1 MPASGPRSRGA
12 RVHPRS
18 CQGCQPWPRARANSG
33 LVLATQKLGGIT
45 GRGTAHGQGGLTQP
59 AGPSPS
65 PAEGAHVKRQRLI
78 LVATAAVLTAV
89 ALTLGGVLHDSS
101 SASPAAAAPV
111 SAGVQAGPGD
121 TPALV
126 ARLQATLRANPN
138 DVPSLDSLGLAYQQR
153 ARETGDPTYYTKSDE
168 ALHRALALAPR
179 DLLATSGLGS
189 LALSR
194 HRFGEALALG
204 RRAHAISPTTAR
216 NYGVIGDALVEL
228 GRYPAAFKTFD
239 TMASIQPGLSSYA
252 RISHARQLLGDVP
265 GAISAMKLAVEAADG
280 QGEASA
286 WTHVQL
292 GLIYLSVA
300 RFKAAAAQDRQALFA
315 FPDYAYS
322 LDALAR
328 AEAGLGHYRSAISFE
343 QQAVNRIPLPQYVST
358 LGDLYAATG
367 HRQTAQKHYELIGVI
382 QRLLVANGV
391 QTDLETALFD
401 VDHGIR
407 LHASLALARLAWRER
422 PSIDG
427 DDVLA
432 WALERTGH
440 CGEALRYSKRAL
452 RLGTLDALKFFHRG
466 MIEGCLGH
474 PTPQQAWLGRALRL
488 NPHFSILW
496 APVARRELR

>member
-1 MPASGPRSRGA
+1 MR
-12 RVHPRS
+12 
-18 CQGCQPWPRARANSG
+18 
-33 LVLATQKLGGIT
+33 
-45 GRGTAHGQGGLTQP
+45 
-59 AGPSPS
+59 
-65 PAEGAHVKRQRLI
+65 RQRLI
-78 LVATAAVLTAV
+78 FGATAAGLTAV

-101 SASPAAAAPV
+101 SANPAAVAQAAT
-111 SAGVQAGPGD
+111 SAGVQTRPGE
-121 TPALV
+121 PNAAV
-126 ARLQATLRANPN
+126 ARLQATLRGNPN
-138 DVPSLDSLGLAYQQR
+138 DVTSLDSLGLAYQQR
-153 ARETGDPTYYTKSDE
+153 ARETGDPTYYTKSGE

-179 DLLATSGLGS
+179 DLVATSGLGS

-194 HRFGEALALG
+194 HRFREALVLG
-204 RRAHAISPTTAR
+204 RRARAISPTTAR

-239 TMASIQPGLSSYA
+239 TMASMQPGLSSYA
-252 RISHARQLLGDVP
+252 RISHARQLLGDLP
-265 GAISAMKLAVEAADG
+265 GAIRAMKLAVDAAEG
-280 QGEASA
+280 QGEAGA

-292 GLIYLSVA
+292 GLIYLSVGKF
-300 RFKAAAAQDRQALFA
+300 RAAAAEDRQALWV
-315 FPDYAYS
+315 FPDYAYA

-328 AEAGLGHYRSAISFE
+328 AEAGLGHYRSAIGFE
-343 QQAVNRIPLPQYVST
+343 QQAVNRIPLPQYVAT
-358 LGDLYAATG
+358 LGDLYGAAG
-367 HRQTAQKHYELIGVI
+367 RPQLAQKQYELIGVI
-382 QRLLVANGV
+382 RRLLVANGV
-391 QTDLETALFD
+391 KTDLETALFD

-407 LHASLALARLAWRER
+407 LHASLSLARLAQRER

-474 PTPQQAWLGRALRL
+474 RTAQHAWLSQALRL

>member
-1 MPASGPRSRGA
+1 VSRKRLISGA
-12 RVHPRS
+12 
-18 CQGCQPWPRARANSG
+18 AA
-33 LVLATQKLGGIT
+33 A
-45 GRGTAHGQGGLTQP
+45 GLT
-59 AGPSPS
+59 
-65 PAEGAHVKRQRLI
+65 
-78 LVATAAVLTAV
+78 AA
-89 ALTLGGVLHDSS
+89 ALALGGVLHDS
-101 SASPAAAAPV
+101 SASPAAAAPAAPTNA
-111 SAGVQAGPGD
+111 SPGD

-138 DVPSLDSLGLAYQQR
+138 DVSSLDSLGLAYQQR
-153 ARETGDPTYYTKSDE
+153 ARETGDPSYYTKSAE

-194 HRFGEALALG
+194 HRFGEALVLG

-228 GRYPAAFKTFD
+228 GRYPAAFRAFD
-239 TMASIQPGLSSYA
+239 TMASIRPGLSSYA

-265 GAISAMKLAVEAADG
+265 GAISAMRLAVEAAAG
-280 QGEASA
+280 QGEAEA

-292 GLIYLSVA
+292 GLIYLSVGN
-300 RFKAAAAQDRQALFA
+300 FAAAATQDRQALWVY
-315 FPDYAYS
+315 PDYAYA

-328 AEAGLGHYRSAISFE
+328 AEAGLGHYRSAIDYE
-343 QQAVNRIPLPQYVST
+343 QRAVNRVPLPQYVST

-367 HRQTAQKHYELIGVI
+367 HARLARRQYELIGVI

-391 QTDLETALFD
+391 KTDLETALFN

-407 LHASLALARLAWRER
+407 LRASLGLARLAREER

-452 RLGTLDALKFFHRG
+452 GLGTLDALKFFHRG

-474 PTPQQAWLGRALRL
+474 RTTQRTWLARALRL
-488 NPHFSILW
+488 NPDFSVLW

>member
-1 MPASGPRSRGA
+1 MR
-12 RVHPRS
+12 
-18 CQGCQPWPRARANSG
+18 
-33 LVLATQKLGGIT
+33 
-45 GRGTAHGQGGLTQP
+45 
-59 AGPSPS
+59 
-65 PAEGAHVKRQRLI
+65 RQRLI
-78 LVATAAVLTAV
+78 FGAAAAGLTAV
-89 ALTLGGVLHDSS
+89 ALTLGGGLRGS
-101 SASPAAAAPV
+101 SASPGTAAPATAT
-111 SAGVQAGPGD
+111 SASVQTAPGD

-126 ARLQATLRANPN
+126 TRLQATIRLNPN
-138 DVPSLDSLGLAYQQR
+138 DVRALDSLGLAYQQR

-168 ALHRALALAPR
+168 ALHRALAIAPR

-194 HRFGEALALG
+194 HRFREALVLG

-228 GRYPAAFKTFD
+228 GRYRAAFKTLD
-239 TMASIQPGLSSYA
+239 TMASLQPGLSSYA

-265 GAISAMKLAVEAADG
+265 GAIDAMKLAVDAADG
-280 QGEASA
+280 QGEADA

-292 GLIYLSVA
+292 GLIYLSVG
-300 RFKAAAAQDRQALFA
+300 RFADAAAQDRQALWV
-315 FPDYAYS
+315 FPDYAYA

-328 AEAGLGHYRSAISFE
+328 AEAGLGHYQSAIRLE

-358 LGDLYAATG
+358 LGDLYGATG
-367 HRQTAQKHYELIGVI
+367 RPQLAQKQYELIGVI

-391 QTDLETALFD
+391 KTDLETALFD

-407 LHASLALARLAWRER
+407 LHASLALARLAQRER

-427 DDVLA
+427 NDVLA

-452 RLGTLDALKFFHRG
+452 GLGTLDALKFFHRG
-466 MIEGCLGH
+466 MIERCLGH
-474 PTPQQAWLGRALRL
+474 TTAKRAWLGRALRL

>member
-1 MPASGPRSRGA
+1 
-12 RVHPRS
+12 
-18 CQGCQPWPRARANSG
+18 
-33 LVLATQKLGGIT
+33 
-45 GRGTAHGQGGLTQP
+45 
-59 AGPSPS
+59 
-65 PAEGAHVKRQRLI
+65 
-78 LVATAAVLTAV
+78 V

-101 SASPAAAAPV
+101 SASPGAVAADTTASSGAQV
-111 SAGVQAGPGD
+111 SPGD

-126 ARLQATLRANPN
+126 TRLQETVRLNPN
-138 DVPSLDSLGLAYQQR
+138 NVTALDSLGLAYQQR

-168 ALHRALALAPR
+168 ALHRALSIAPR
-179 DLLATSGLGS
+179 DLIATSGLGS

-194 HRFGEALALG
+194 HRFRDALALG

-228 GRYPAAFKTFD
+228 GRYRPAFKTFD
-239 TMASIQPGLSSYA
+239 TMASLQPGLSSYA

-265 GAISAMKLAVEAADG
+265 GAIGAMKLAVDAADG
-280 QGEASA
+280 QREAAA

-292 GLIYLSVA
+292 GLIYLSVG
-300 RFKAAAAQDRQALFA
+300 RFAEAAAQDRQALWV
-315 FPDYAYS
+315 FPEYAYA

-328 AEAGLGHYRSAISFE
+328 AEAGLGHYRSAIAFE

-358 LGDLYAATG
+358 LGDLYRATG
-367 HRQTAQKHYELIGVI
+367 KPQLAQKQYELIAVI

-391 QTDLETALFD
+391 KTDLETALFD

-407 LHASLALARLAWRER
+407 LHASLALARLAQRER

-427 DDVLA
+427 NDVLA

-452 RLGTLDALKFFHRG
+452 ELGTLDALKFFHRG
-466 MIEGCLGH
+466 MIERCLGH
-474 PTPQQAWLGRALRL
+474 AAAKRAWLGRALRL

-496 APVARRELR
+496 APLARRELR

>member
-1 MPASGPRSRGA
+1 
-12 RVHPRS
+12 
-18 CQGCQPWPRARANSG
+18 
-33 LVLATQKLGGIT
+33 
-45 GRGTAHGQGGLTQP
+45 
-59 AGPSPS
+59 
-65 PAEGAHVKRQRLI
+65 LI
-78 LVATAAVLTAV
+78 LVAATAGLTAV
-89 ALTLGGVLHDSS
+89 ALTLGDGLRGS
-101 SASPAAAAPV
+101 SASLTAAA
-111 SAGVQAGPGD
+111 QATQASGSEASPAD

-126 ARLQATLRANPN
+126 ARLQATLRLNPN
-138 DVPSLDSLGLAYQQR
+138 DVRSLDSLGLAYQQR

-179 DLLATSGLGS
+179 DLIATSGLGS

-194 HRFGEALALG
+194 HRFREALVLG

-228 GRYPAAFKTFD
+228 GRYHAAFKTFD
-239 TMASIQPGLSSYA
+239 TMASIQPSLSSYA

-265 GAISAMKLAVEAADG
+265 GAIAAMKLAVDAADG
-280 QGEASA
+280 QGEAAA

-292 GLIYLSVA
+292 GLIYLSVG
-300 RFKAAAAQDRQALFA
+300 RFATAATEDRQALWI
-315 FPDYAYS
+315 FPDYAYA

-328 AEAGLGHYRSAISFE
+328 AEAGLGHYRTAIGFE

-358 LGDLYAATG
+358 LGDLFGATG
-367 HRQTAQKHYELIGVI
+367 NRQLADRQYELIGVI

-391 QTDLETALFD
+391 KTDLETALFN
-401 VDHGIR
+401 VDHGIS
-407 LHASLALARLAWRER
+407 LHASLALARLAQRER

-440 CGEALRYSKRAL
+440 CGEAMRYSKRAL

-474 PTPQQAWLGRALRL
+474 RTAQHAWYGRALRL

-496 APVARRELR
+496 APVARRELG

>member
-1 MPASGPRSRGA
+1 VR
-12 RVHPRS
+12 
-18 CQGCQPWPRARANSG
+18 
-33 LVLATQKLGGIT
+33 
-45 GRGTAHGQGGLTQP
+45 
-59 AGPSPS
+59 
-65 PAEGAHVKRQRLI
+65 RQRLI
-78 LVATAAVLTAV
+78 LVAAAAGLTAV

-101 SASPAAAAPV
+101 SASPAAAA
-111 SAGVQAGPGD
+111 QGPPTGTGAETSPAD

-126 ARLQATLRANPN
+126 AKLQATLRGNPN
-138 DVPSLDSLGLAYQQR
+138 DLTALDSLGLAYQQR

-179 DLLATSGLGS
+179 DLIATSGLGS

-194 HRFGEALALG
+194 HRFREALVLG

-228 GRYPAAFKTFD
+228 GRYHAAFKTFD

-252 RISHARQLLGDVP
+252 RISHARQLLGDIP
-265 GAISAMKLAVEAADG
+265 GAISAMKLAVDAGQG
-280 QGEASA
+280 QGEADA

-292 GLIYLSVA
+292 GLIYLSVG
-300 RFKAAAAQDRQALFA
+300 RYRAAAAQDREALFV
-315 FPDYAYS
+315 FPEYAYA

-328 AEAGLGHYRSAISFE
+328 AEAGLGRYGSAIDFE

-358 LGDLYAATG
+358 LGDLYGATG
-367 HRQTAQKHYELIGVI
+367 RPGLARKQYELIGII

-391 QTDLETALFD
+391 KTDLETALFN
-401 VDHGIR
+401 VDHKIK
-407 LHASLALARLAWRER
+407 LQASLALARLAWRER

-466 MIEGCLGH
+466 MIEDCLGH
-474 PTPQQAWLGRALRL
+474 AAAKRAWLSRALRL
-488 NPHFSILW
+488 NPTFSVLW

>member
-1 MPASGPRSRGA
+1 VR
-12 RVHPRS
+12 
-18 CQGCQPWPRARANSG
+18 
-33 LVLATQKLGGIT
+33 
-45 GRGTAHGQGGLTQP
+45 
-59 AGPSPS
+59 
-65 PAEGAHVKRQRLI
+65 RQRLI
-78 LVATAAVLTAV
+78 LVAAAAGLTAV

-101 SASPAAAAPV
+101 ATPTAAAQAAPS
-111 SAGVQAGPGD
+111 SAGAQISPSD

-126 ARLQATLRANPN
+126 ARLQATLRGNPI
-138 DVPSLDSLGLAYQQR
+138 DVAALDSLGLAYQQR

-168 ALHRALALAPR
+168 ALHRALGLAPR
-179 DLLATSGLGS
+179 DLIATSGLGS

-194 HRFGEALALG
+194 HRFREALVLG

-216 NYGVIGDALVEL
+216 NYGVVGDALVEL
-228 GRYPAAFKTFD
+228 GRYRAAFKTFD
-239 TMASIQPGLSSYA
+239 TMASLQPGLSSYA

-265 GAISAMKLAVEAADG
+265 GAISAMKLAVDAGDG

-292 GLIYLSVA
+292 GLIYLSVG
-300 RFKAAAAQDRQALFA
+300 RFRAAAIEDRQALWV
-315 FPDYAYS
+315 FPDYAYA

-328 AEAGLGHYRSAISFE
+328 AEAGMGHYRSAIGFE

-358 LGDLYAATG
+358 LGDLYGATG
-367 HRQTAQKHYELIGVI
+367 HRSLAQKQYELIGII

-391 QTDLETALFD
+391 KTDLETALFD
-401 VDHGIR
+401 VDHAIR

-432 WALERTGH
+432 WALDRTGH

-452 RLGTLDALKFFHRG
+452 RLGTIDALKFFHRG

-474 PTPQQAWLGRALRL
+474 RAAQRVWLGRALRL
-488 NPHFSILW
+488 NAHFSILW

>member
-1 MPASGPRSRGA
+1 MR
-12 RVHPRS
+12 
-18 CQGCQPWPRARANSG
+18 
-33 LVLATQKLGGIT
+33 
-45 GRGTAHGQGGLTQP
+45 
-59 AGPSPS
+59 
-65 PAEGAHVKRQRLI
+65 RQRLI
-78 LVATAAVLTAV
+78 FGAAAAGLTAV
-89 ALTLGGVLHDSS
+89 ALTLGGGLRGS
-101 SASPAAAAPV
+101 SASPGTAAPATAT
-111 SAGVQAGPGD
+111 SASVQTAPGD

-126 ARLQATLRANPN
+126 TRLQATIRLNPN
-138 DVPSLDSLGLAYQQR
+138 DVRALDSLGLAYQQR

-168 ALHRALALAPR
+168 ALHRALAIAPR

-194 HRFGEALALG
+194 HRFREALVLG

-228 GRYPAAFKTFD
+228 GRYRAAFKTLD
-239 TMASIQPGLSSYA
+239 TMASLQPGLSSYA

-265 GAISAMKLAVEAADG
+265 GAIDAMKLAVDAADG
-280 QGEASA
+280 QGEADA

-292 GLIYLSVA
+292 GLIYLSVG
-300 RFKAAAAQDRQALFA
+300 RFADAAAQDRQALWV
-315 FPDYAYS
+315 FPDYAYA

-328 AEAGLGHYRSAISFE
+328 AEAGLGHYQSAIRLE

-358 LGDLYAATG
+358 LGDLYGATG
-367 HRQTAQKHYELIGVI
+367 RPQLAQKQYELIGVI

-391 QTDLETALFD
+391 KTDLETALFD

-407 LHASLALARLAWRER
+407 LHASLALARLAQRER

-427 DDVLA
+427 NDVLA

-452 RLGTLDALKFFHRG
+452 GLGTLDALKFFHRG
-466 MIEGCLGH
+466 MIERCLGH
-474 PTPQQAWLGRALRL
+474 TATKRAWLGRALRL

-496 APVARRELR
+496 ASVARRELR

>member
-1 MPASGPRSRGA
+1 MR
-12 RVHPRS
+12 
-18 CQGCQPWPRARANSG
+18 
-33 LVLATQKLGGIT
+33 
-45 GRGTAHGQGGLTQP
+45 
-59 AGPSPS
+59 
-65 PAEGAHVKRQRLI
+65 RQRLI
-78 LVATAAVLTAV
+78 LVAAAAGLTAV

-101 SASPAAAAPV
+101 SASPNAVAQN
-111 SAGVQAGPGD
+111 SSEGQARPGD

-126 ARLQATLRANPN
+126 ARLQATLRGNPN

-179 DLLATSGLGS
+179 APLAPSGLAS

-194 HRFGEALALG
+194 HRFREALVLG

-228 GRYPAAFKTFD
+228 GRYSAAFKPFD
-239 TMASIQPGLSSYA
+239 TMASMQPSLSSYA

-265 GAISAMKLAVEAADG
+265 GAISAMKLTVAAGDG
-280 QGEASA
+280 QGEAAA

-292 GLIYLSVA
+292 GLIYLSVG
-300 RFKAAAAQDRQALFA
+300 RFRAAADQDRQALWV
-315 FPDYAYS
+315 FPDYAYA

-328 AEAGLGHYRSAISFE
+328 AEAGMGRYQSAIGFE

-358 LGDLYAATG
+358 LGDLYGVTG
-367 HRQTAQKHYELIGVI
+367 HPRLAQKQYELIAVI
-382 QRLLVANGV
+382 QRLLVTNGV
-391 QTDLETALFD
+391 KTDLETALFD
-401 VDHGIR
+401 VDHGIK

-440 CGEALRYSKRAL
+440 CGEAPRYSKRAL

-474 PTPQQAWLGRALRL
+474 RTAQHAWLSQALRL

>member
-1 MPASGPRSRGA
+1 VR
-12 RVHPRS
+12 
-18 CQGCQPWPRARANSG
+18 
-33 LVLATQKLGGIT
+33 
-45 GRGTAHGQGGLTQP
+45 
-59 AGPSPS
+59 
-65 PAEGAHVKRQRLI
+65 RQRLI
-78 LVATAAVLTAV
+78 FGAAAAGLTAV

-101 SASPAAAAPV
+101 SASPGAIA
-111 SAGVQAGPGD
+111 SATPTSATVQAPPGD

-126 ARLQATLRANPN
+126 TRLQETIRLNPN
-138 DVPSLDSLGLAYQQR
+138 DVTALDSLGLAYQQR

-168 ALHRALALAPR
+168 ALHRALAIGPR

-194 HRFGEALALG
+194 HRFREALVLG

-228 GRYPAAFKTFD
+228 GRYRAAFKTFD
-239 TMASIQPGLSSYA
+239 AMASLQPGLSSYA

-265 GAISAMKLAVEAADG
+265 GAIAAMKLAVDAADG
-280 QGEASA
+280 QGEAAA

-292 GLIYLSVA
+292 GLIYLSVG
-300 RFKAAAAQDRQALFA
+300 RYTEAAAQDRQALWV
-315 FPDYAYS
+315 FPDYAYA

-328 AEAGLGHYRSAISFE
+328 AEAGLGHYRSAIRFE

-367 HRQTAQKHYELIGVI
+367 HHVMAQKQYELIAVI

-391 QTDLETALFD
+391 KTDLETALFD

-407 LHASLALARLAWRER
+407 LRASLALARLAQRER

-427 DDVLA
+427 NDVLA
-432 WALERTGH
+432 WALERTGR
-440 CGEALRYSKRAL
+440 CGEALRYSTRAL
-452 RLGTLDALKFFHRG
+452 ELGTLDALKFFHRG
-466 MIEGCLGH
+466 MIEGCLSH
-474 PTPQQAWLGRALRL
+474 TAAKRAWLGRALRL

-496 APVARRELR
+496 APVASRELR

>member
-1 MPASGPRSRGA
+1 MR
-12 RVHPRS
+12 
-18 CQGCQPWPRARANSG
+18 
-33 LVLATQKLGGIT
+33 
-45 GRGTAHGQGGLTQP
+45 
-59 AGPSPS
+59 
-65 PAEGAHVKRQRLI
+65 RQRLI
-78 LVATAAVLTAV
+78 FGAAAAGLTAV
-89 ALTLGGVLHDSS
+89 ALTLGGGLRGS
-101 SASPAAAAPV
+101 SASPGTAAPARAT
-111 SAGVQAGPGD
+111 SAGVQAAPGD

-126 ARLQATLRANPN
+126 TRLQATIRLNPN
-138 DVPSLDSLGLAYQQR
+138 DVRALDSLGLAYQQR

-168 ALHRALALAPR
+168 ALHRALAIAPR

-194 HRFGEALALG
+194 HRFREALVLG

-228 GRYPAAFKTFD
+228 GRYRAAFKTFD
-239 TMASIQPGLSSYA
+239 TMASLQPGLSSYA

-265 GAISAMKLAVEAADG
+265 GAIDAMKLAVDAADG
-280 QGEASA
+280 QGEADA

-292 GLIYLSVA
+292 GLIYLSVG
-300 RFKAAAAQDRQALFA
+300 RFADAAAQDRQALWV
-315 FPDYAYS
+315 FPDYAYA

-328 AEAGLGHYRSAISFE
+328 AEAGLGHYQSAIRLE

-358 LGDLYAATG
+358 LGDLYGATG
-367 HRQTAQKHYELIGVI
+367 RPQLAQKQYELIGVI
-382 QRLLVANGV
+382 QRLLIANGV
-391 QTDLETALFD
+391 KTDLETALFD

-407 LHASLALARLAWRER
+407 LHASLALARLAQRER

-427 DDVLA
+427 NDVLA

-452 RLGTLDALKFFHRG
+452 GLGTLDALKFFHRG
-466 MIEGCLGH
+466 MIERCLGH
-474 PTPQQAWLGRALRL
+474 TTAKRAWLGRALRL